1 LLNSPVARIVCHG
14 AHDFEVFYGESG
26 SVRGEAIV
34 STIPLG
40 VLAPLLTDLNAFI
53 AKTQERVTGEI
64 KIKMH
69 NGSYRVVGRK
79 STFSLYDNDTITYTS
94 NSNFDQRLATG
105 FVTFW
110 GLQSSAANAKICK
123 NKA

>member
-1 LLNSPVARIVCHG
+1 MVLIEDHKDLEKLVLTNNELR
-14 AHDFEVFYGESG
+14 FKFYVDDQWSWLAYSG
-26 SVRGEAIV
+26 
-34 STIPLG
+34 LW
-40 VLAPLLTDLNAFI
+40 LDPLLADLNAFI
-53 AKTQERVTGEI
+53 AKTQERITGEI

-105 FVTFW
+105 FVTLW
-110 GLQSSAANAKICK
+110 GLQSSAANAMICK